1 MKKGLSLFVAG
12 AIVASGA
19 GSYIPASYADGDNI
33 SRVSGSDRYETC
45 VEICRKSFDKSNL
58 AIITSG
64 ENYPDALSS
73 GSLAAKYNAPLLLVK
88 RDEIPKKVYD
98 ELKRLGV
105 KDIKIVGG
113 KNTISDSL
121 LDELK
126 KDYKVDR
133 VSGLDRFETSIEAAK
148 LSESVGKSKGNIFVN
163 GNNFSDALVST
174 AIASKKNMNVI
185 LTDGKSLPNSY
196 KSVLGNI
203 DKSNSLAIGGKR
215 SIDIS
220 GMDIEQI
227 GGVDRYDT
235 SKKVAEKFFGE
246 EKKAIVASG
255 EEYVDSLSSV
265 NLAKKEGIPVLLSE
279 KGRLNSSLES
289 VVRNN
294 KISSIY
300 VIGGE
305 NTLQNTV
312 FNKLKELLVENGKS
326 TTKTV
331 LTPIVTKPDKDKN
344 GGNVL
349 NPNKDKDKKKDDAVN
364 PDKDKD
370 KKKDDAVNPD
380 KDKDKKKDDAVNPD
394 KDKDKKKDDAVNPDK
409 DKDKKKDD
417 AVNPDKDKDKKKIY
431 KDGVWKGL
439 GGGFHNSKPER
450 KMEVEITISNNKI
463 VDFKLLKFGDDEG
476 FKPGYGLFEK
486 RYIGKIKEDV
496 GIIPDLIDSLT
507 KALKKEPAK
516 FTDVNTGATYSNR
529 GVVYAIQDALKQAEI
544 AASGGKVELDIKD
557 LVFTKKPASAAVYFG
572 ENFTMKDFEIMIRHW
587 DPKKDNIL
595 VKMEDLEKH
604 GIEINIKEGELIK
617 RGNIDIDENGF
628 FTLVFKHKNS
638 GKSVGATFQA
648 QKKHVYKKE
657 FKELILT
664 LTDGKEIKVEGK
676 KDKFSYV
683 ANLESD
689 QKPEVKS
696 VKIIDSE
703 GKEVKIKSFKFAN
716 RICYIE
722 IDNPKTESELT
733 FDRDFNYDYYN
744 IEVKG
749 GKIDENPNK
758 DDKENGQGDNIG
770 ENKGE
775 NETDDPDDEG
785 EYHNENDIDDL
796 GDEEDEEEYHNENDI
811 DDIGEE
817 ELEDDSEAGSSV
829 VDKTGNSDA
838 NSSSNTVNK
847 AENIIAKMSKPLELR
862 INDIVNA
869 FANK

>member
-380 KDKDKKKDDAVNPD
+380 KDKDKKK
-394 KDKDKKKDDAVNPDK
+394 
-409 DKDKKKDD
+409 
-417 AVNPDKDKDKKKIY
+417 IY

-664 LTDGKEIKVEGK
+664 LTDGKEIKVEGQK
-676 KDKFSYV
+676 GKFSYV

-817 ELEDDSEAGSSV
+817 ELEDDSEAGSSA

-847 AENIIAKMSKPLELR
+847 VENIIDKMSKPLELR

>member
-364 PDKDKD
+364 SDKDKD
-370 KKKDDAVNPD
+370 KKKDDTV
-380 KDKDKKKDDAVNPD
+380 K
-394 KDKDKKKDDAVNPDK
+394 
-409 DKDKKKDD
+409 
-417 AVNPDKDKDKKKIY
+417 PDKDKDKKKIY

-476 FKPGYGLFEK
+476 FKPGYSLFEK

-676 KDKFSYV
+676 RDKFSYV

-689 QKPEVKS
+689 QKTEVKS

-733 FDRDFNYDYYN
+733 IDRDFNYDYYN

-758 DDKENGQGDNIG
+758 DNKENGQGDSSG

-775 NETDDPDDEG
+775 NETDNPDDEG

-817 ELEDDSEAGSSV
+817 ELEDGSEAGSSA
-829 VDKTGNSDA
+829 VDKTGNSDV

-847 AENIIAKMSKPLELR
+847 AENIIEKMSKPLELR

>member
-1 MKKGLSLFVAG
+1 MSLFVAG

-220 GMDIEQI
+220 GADIEQI

-349 NPNKDKDKKKDDAVN
+349 NPN
-364 PDKDKD
+364 
-370 KKKDDAVNPD
+370 
-380 KDKDKKKDDAVNPD
+380 

-847 AENIIAKMSKPLELR
+847 AENIIDKMSKPLELR

>member
-88 RDEIPKKVYD
+88 RDEIPKKVSD

-148 LSESVGKSKGNIFVN
+148 LSESIGKSKGNIFVN

-203 DKSNSLAIGGKR
+203 DKNNSLAIGGKR

-220 GMDIEQI
+220 GVDIEQI

-305 NTLQNTV
+305 KTLQNTV

-331 LTPIVTKPDKDKN
+331 LTPIVTKPDKEKN

-370 KKKDDAVNPD
+370 KKKDDT
-380 KDKDKKKDDAVNPD
+380 
-394 KDKDKKKDDAVNPDK
+394 
-409 DKDKKKDD
+409 
-417 AVNPDKDKDKKKIY
+417 VNPDKDKDKKKIY

-476 FKPGYGLFEK
+476 FIPGYSLFEK

-676 KDKFSYV
+676 RDKFSYV

-733 FDRDFNYDYYN
+733 IDRDFNYDYYN

-758 DDKENGQGDNIG
+758 DNKENGQGDNSG

-775 NETDDPDDEG
+775 NETDNPDDEG

-817 ELEDDSEAGSSV
+817 ELEDDSEAGSSA

-838 NSSSNTVNK
+838 NSSSNTGNK
-847 AENIIAKMSKPLELR
+847 AENIIEKMSKPLELR

>member
-19 GSYIPASYADGDNI
+19 GSYIPVSYADGDNI
-33 SRVSGSDRYETC
+33 SRVTGSDRYETC

-133 VSGLDRFETSIEAAK
+133 VSGLDRFETSIEVAK
-148 LSESVGKSKGNIFVN
+148 ISESVGKSKGNIFVN

-220 GMDIEQI
+220 GVDIERI

-300 VIGGE
+300 VIGGD

-312 FNKLKELLVENGKS
+312 FNKLKELLVENRKS
-326 TTKTV
+326 TTKIV
-331 LTPIVTKPDKDKN
+331 LTPIVTTPDKDKN
-344 GGNVL
+344 GGNAL
-349 NPNKDKDKKKDDAVN
+349 NPN
-364 PDKDKD
+364 
-370 KKKDDAVNPD
+370 
-380 KDKDKKKDDAVNPD
+380 
-394 KDKDKKKDDAVNPDK
+394 K

-476 FKPGYGLFEK
+476 FIPGYSLFEK

-529 GVVYAIQDALKQAEI
+529 GVVYAIDDALKQAEI

-587 DPKKDNIL
+587 DLKKDNIL

-664 LTDGKEIKVEGK
+664 LTDGKEIKVEGQK
-676 KDKFSYV
+676 GKFSYV

-749 GKIDENPNK
+749 GKIDETQNK

-847 AENIIAKMSKPLELR
+847 AENIIDKMSKPLELR

>member
-88 RDEIPKKVYD
+88 RDEIPKKVSD

-203 DKSNSLAIGGKR
+203 DKNNSIAIGGKR

-220 GMDIEQI
+220 GVDIEQI

-305 NTLQNTV
+305 KTLQNTV

-331 LTPIVTKPDKDKN
+331 LTPIVTKPDKEKN

-349 NPNKDKDKKKDDAVN
+349 NPN
-364 PDKDKD
+364 
-370 KKKDDAVNPD
+370 
-380 KDKDKKKDDAVNPD
+380 

-817 ELEDDSEAGSSV
+817 ELEDDSEAGSSA

>member
-1 MKKGLSLFVAG
+1 M
-12 AIVASGA
+12 
-19 GSYIPASYADGDNI
+19 
-33 SRVSGSDRYETC
+33 
-45 VEICRKSFDKSNL
+45 
-58 AIITSG
+58 
-64 ENYPDALSS
+64 
-73 GSLAAKYNAPLLLVK
+73 
-88 RDEIPKKVYD
+88 
-98 ELKRLGV
+98 
-105 KDIKIVGG
+105 
-113 KNTISDSL
+113 
-121 LDELK
+121 
-126 KDYKVDR
+126 
-133 VSGLDRFETSIEAAK
+133 
-148 LSESVGKSKGNIFVN
+148 
-163 GNNFSDALVST
+163 
-174 AIASKKNMNVI
+174 
-185 LTDGKSLPNSY
+185 
-196 KSVLGNI
+196 
-203 DKSNSLAIGGKR
+203 
-215 SIDIS
+215 
-220 GMDIEQI
+220 
-227 GGVDRYDT
+227 
-235 SKKVAEKFFGE
+235 
-246 EKKAIVASG
+246 
-255 EEYVDSLSSV
+255 
-265 NLAKKEGIPVLLSE
+265 
-279 KGRLNSSLES
+279 
-289 VVRNN
+289 
-294 KISSIY
+294 
-300 VIGGE
+300 
-305 NTLQNTV
+305 
-312 FNKLKELLVENGKS
+312 
-326 TTKTV
+326 
-331 LTPIVTKPDKDKN
+331 
-344 GGNVL
+344 
-349 NPNKDKDKKKDDAVN
+349 
-364 PDKDKD
+364 
-370 KKKDDAVNPD
+370 
-380 KDKDKKKDDAVNPD
+380 
-394 KDKDKKKDDAVNPDK
+394 
-409 DKDKKKDD
+409 
-417 AVNPDKDKDKKKIY
+417 
-431 KDGVWKGL
+431 

-450 KMEVEITISNNKI
+450 KMEVEIAISNNKI

-476 FKPGYGLFEK
+476 FIPGYSLFAQ

-758 DDKENGQGDNIG
+758 DNKENGQGDSSG

-796 GDEEDEEEYHNENDI
+796 GDEEDEEEYHNENYI

-817 ELEDDSEAGSSV
+817 ELEDDSEAGSSA

-847 AENIIAKMSKPLELR
+847 VENIIDKMSKPLELR

>member
-19 GSYIPASYADGDNI
+19 GSYIPVSYADGDNI
-33 SRVSGSDRYETC
+33 SRVTGSDRYETC

-133 VSGLDRFETSIEAAK
+133 VSGLDRFETSIEVAK
-148 LSESVGKSKGNIFVN
+148 ISESVGKSKGNIFVN

-220 GMDIEQI
+220 GVDIERI

-300 VIGGE
+300 VIGGD

-312 FNKLKELLVENGKS
+312 FNKLKELLVENRKS
-326 TTKTV
+326 TTKIV
-331 LTPIVTKPDKDKN
+331 LTPIVTTPDKDKN
-344 GGNVL
+344 GGNAL
-349 NPNKDKDKKKDDAVN
+349 NPN
-364 PDKDKD
+364 
-370 KKKDDAVNPD
+370 
-380 KDKDKKKDDAVNPD
+380 

-476 FKPGYGLFEK
+476 FIPGYSLFEK

-529 GVVYAIQDALKQAEI
+529 GVVYAIDDALKQAEI

-587 DPKKDNIL
+587 DLKKDNIL

-664 LTDGKEIKVEGK
+664 LTDGKEIKVEGQK
-676 KDKFSYV
+676 GKFSYV

-749 GKIDENPNK
+749 GKIDETQNK

-847 AENIIAKMSKPLELR
+847 AENIIDKMSKPLELR